1 VPLSAAPTRR
11 ILRGSGIVDRRMPH
25 GPPAMSRNQPS
36 DAASSTS
43 AAQAD
48 QPTIGIRIVHQRC
61 RASQPTIGIRIVHQC
76 CPSEPTN
83 HRMPHRPPALPK
95 RTNQPSDAASST
107 SAAQADQPTIGCPHR
122 LPALPK
128 RTNQPSDANIVH
140 QRRPNKSKSTAP
152 VKRSAHSHRGG
163 IGDSTLHSRN
173 SLAFACRRLSA
184 NSVSLH
190 ARTVCSSLSQLQPA
204 RSCIPA
210 LGSERSFS

>member
-1 VPLSAAPTRR
+1 MPLSAAPTRR

-48 QPTIGIRIVHQRC
+48 QPTIGSASSTSVVG
-61 RASQPTIGIRIVHQC
+61 RA
-76 CPSEPTN
+76 
-83 HRMPHRPPALPK
+83 
-95 RTNQPSDAASST
+95 NQPSDAASST
-107 SAAQADQPTIGCPHR
+107 SAAQADQPTIGCRIVHQRCPSGPTNHRMPHR

>member
-1 VPLSAAPTRR
+1 MPLSAAPTRR

-48 QPTIGIRIVHQRC
+48 QPTIGSASSTSVVG
-61 RASQPTIGIRIVHQC
+61 RANQPSESALSTSAARANQPTIGCRIVYQR

-83 HRMPHRPPALPK
+83 HRMQHRPPASPK
-95 RTNQPSDAASST
+95 QIQIKSPR
-107 SAAQADQPTIGCPHR
+107 
-122 LPALPK
+122 K
-128 RTNQPSDANIVH
+128 RP
-140 QRRPNKSKSTAP
+140 
-152 VKRSAHSHRGG
+152 AHSHRGG
-163 IGDSTLHSRN
+163 MGDSTLHSRN

>member
-1 VPLSAAPTRR
+1 MVHQRCPATNH
-11 ILRGSGIVDRRMPH
+11 RMPH
-25 GPPAMSRNQPS
+25 RLPALPKRTNQPSDPHRPPALPKRTNQPS

-43 AAQAD
+43 AAQAN
-48 QPTIGIRIVHQRC
+48 
-61 RASQPTIGIRIVHQC
+61 QPTIGIRIVHQC

>member
-1 VPLSAAPTRR
+1 MPLSAAPTRR

-48 QPTIGIRIVHQRC
+48 QPTIGSASSTSVVG
-61 RASQPTIGIRIVHQC
+61 RA
-76 CPSEPTN
+76 
-83 HRMPHRPPALPK
+83 
-95 RTNQPSDAASST
+95 NQPSDAASST

>member
-1 VPLSAAPTRR
+1 MVHQRCPATNH
-11 ILRGSGIVDRRMPH
+11 RMPH
-25 GPPAMSRNQPS
+25 RLPALPKRTNQPS
-36 DAASSTS
+36 DPHRPPALS
-43 AAQAD
+43 
-48 QPTIGIRIVHQRC
+48 G
-61 RASQPTIGIRIVHQC
+61 
-76 CPSEPTN
+76 EPTN

>member
-48 QPTIGIRIVHQRC
+48 QPTIGSASSTSVVE
-61 RASQPTIGIRIVHQC
+61 RA
-76 CPSEPTN
+76 
-83 HRMPHRPPALPK
+83 
-95 RTNQPSDAASST
+95 NQPSDAASST
-107 SAAQADQPTIGCPHR
+107 SAAQADQPTIGCR
-122 LPALPK
+122 
-128 RTNQPSDANIVH
+128 IVH
-140 QRRPNKSKSTAP
+140 QRCSSGPTNHRMPASSTSAAQANQPTIGCKHSPPASPKQIQIKSPRKRP
-152 VKRSAHSHRGG
+152 AHSHRGG
-163 IGDSTLHSRN
+163 MGDSTLHSRN